1 MCLITRRPHDRAMN
15 DAAFLLQ
22 FTAALALVVTPIVAL
37 VRLIAGSD
45 DPLAEWHG
53 AYAAR

>member
-22 FTAALALVVTPIVAL
+22 FTAALALVVAPIVAL

>member
-1 MCLITRRPHDRAMN
+1 MN

-22 FTAALALVVTPIVAL
+22 FTAALALVVAPIVAL